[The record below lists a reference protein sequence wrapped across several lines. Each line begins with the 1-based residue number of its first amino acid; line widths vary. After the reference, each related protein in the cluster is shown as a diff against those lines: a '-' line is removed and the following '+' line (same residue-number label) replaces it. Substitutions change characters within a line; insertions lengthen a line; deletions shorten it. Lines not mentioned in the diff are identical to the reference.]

1 LQGKEV
7 TERAKVRN
15 TKKVV
20 KIIKKLVFDLKNL
33 PYYFFGKKQQK
44 IVRKE
49 LSYIWVIINIPKER
63 AYLEYQFP
71 EGKIAKN
78 AVAQSLKK
86 AICSEC
92 ISTTWHCILSA
103 ELTKTH
109 FFRLFFLAIFC
120 ARQRLKYFEFTF
132 SEEIAFSRT
141 ESQKLREK
149 NIIFILFV
157 IKAFKMNT
165 NN

>member
-109 FFRLFFLAIFC
+109 FFRLFFWRFSARDNALNILNSLFPKKLLSLGLNHKSLEKRTLFLFC
-120 ARQRLKYFEFTF
+120 
-132 SEEIAFSRT
+132 S
-141 ESQKLREK
+141 
-149 NIIFILFV
+149 
-157 IKAFKMNT
+157 
-165 NN
+165 